1 MILEGFELFSAVS
14 LQRTVIRPQGLFR
27 KNSLRSAEQVK
38 KARSDLRSQF
48 GLPATAQIVL
58 CIGYADRRKGV
69 DLFVD
74 IGLKVMRQMPNS
86 CFLWVGHFDPALE
99 PDIMSIVDNSG
110 FSNRFVFPGLD
121 FQSDLYYA
129 GSDVFALTSRE
140 DPFPSVVLEALDT
153 NLPVVAFDKTG
164 GFTELL
170 SRGGGK
176 LVSTFDTEAFA
187 GAVMSLLSH
196 PEEAHALGDAGCKIV
211 EREFS
216 FRHYVFDLLKL
227 AKAPIKCV
235 SVIVP
240 NFNYA
245 RYLAERIKTIVDQN
259 YPIYEIII
267 LDDASNDDSVQL
279 LNKIISKM
287 SVECRLVVNES
298 NSGKPFVQWLK
309 GVELAQ
315 GDYIWIAEADDLSDP
330 GFLDEVLK
338 PFKDPSVVMSYC
350 QSKQIDSKGT
360 ILCNDYLDY
369 VNDVSTKKWKEYYV
383 TNGLDE
389 IRTCLAVKNTIPN
402 VSAVV
407 FEKKTL
413 LYALKERI
421 DEIKTFQVAG
431 DWMTYIYMLEHGKI
445 AYSPKSLN
453 LHRRHQ
459 NSVTLGS
466 FDLMQLEEI
475 LRVQQTVRKNFHPN
489 KDVLI
494 KTNAYSERLYQEF
507 NLSTHNAP
515 ILTDHPKLMAYIEN

>member
-1 MILEGFELFSAVS
+1 
-14 LQRTVIRPQGLFR
+14 
-27 KNSLRSAEQVK
+27 
-38 KARSDLRSQF
+38 
-48 GLPATAQIVL
+48 
-58 CIGYADRRKGV
+58 
-69 DLFVD
+69 
-74 IGLKVMRQMPNS
+74 
-86 CFLWVGHFDPALE
+86 
-99 PDIMSIVDNSG
+99 
-110 FSNRFVFPGLD
+110 
-121 FQSDLYYA
+121 
-129 GSDVFALTSRE
+129 
-140 DPFPSVVLEALDT
+140 
-153 NLPVVAFDKTG
+153 
-164 GFTELL
+164 
-170 SRGGGK
+170 
-176 LVSTFDTEAFA
+176 
-187 GAVMSLLSH
+187 
-196 PEEAHALGDAGCKIV
+196 
-211 EREFS
+211 
-216 FRHYVFDLLKL
+216 
-227 AKAPIKCV
+227 
-235 SVIVP
+235 
-240 NFNYA
+240 
-245 RYLAERIKTIVDQN
+245 LAERIKTIVDQN

-413 LYALKERI
+413 LNVLKERI